1 MKKHDA
7 LEHAQRARE
16 LDPLSMVIGANLGH
30 ILLYTREY
38 DRSIETLRETLELY
52 PSFAT
57 AQSFLARAYT
67 AKGMHKEAVEV
78 SERRAR
84 TDPESFGRMVGLAE
98 AYAGAGRREDAL
110 RILEEVR
117 VSAVDSMDV
126 AYVYAALGDADAAFE
141 WLERAY
147 EERDFLLSFFLT
159 NPVFARL
166 HSDPRFQDLLRRM
179 NYPGAF

>member
-1 MKKHDA
+1 MRA
-7 LEHAQRARE
+7 LE
-16 LDPLSMVIGANLGH
+16 LDPLSILIGTGMGVV
-30 ILLYTREY
+30 LLQTREY
-38 DRSIETLRETLELY
+38 ERSIEALRETLERD
-52 PSFAT
+52 PSFVT
-57 AQSFLARAYT
+57 AQTFLARAYT

-78 SERRAR
+78 AQRLAR
-84 TDPESFGRMVGLAE
+84 TDRESRGMGTLAR
-98 AYAGAGRREDAL
+98 AYASAGRREDAL
-110 RILEEVR
+110 RILEEAR
-117 VSAVDSMDV
+117 GSAIDLLRV

-179 NYPGAF
+179 NYPGAS